1 MAVAEADTVLAAVA
15 TWANGG
21 DSGNGGADNNQQTA
35 TALFTAVAV
44 TMMAVTTVALAVK
57 LLTALYIKS
66 P

>member
-35 TALFTAVAV
+35 TALFTTVAV
-44 TMMAVTTVALAVK
+44 TTMAVTTVAL
-57 LLTALYIKS
+57 S
-66 P
+66 C